1 MHILEYV
8 NVDYLIIDNNID
20 NKIRKYNSE
29 NVRRIKAAGRFVAN
43 R

>member
-1 MHILEYV
+1 MRILKYV

-29 NVRRIKAAGRFVAN
+29 NVRRIKAARRFVAN

>member
-1 MHILEYV
+1 MRILKYV
-8 NVDYLIIDNNID
+8 NVKHLND

-29 NVRRIKAAGRFVAN
+29 NVGRIKAARRSVAN